1 MRGDRFLLD
10 CTLRDGGYIND
21 WEFGHDKI
29 LEIFKRLVSSNVD
42 FIEIGFIDDRRILDL
57 NRTIM
62 PDTEAID
69 KIFSGLNKGNAKIV
83 GMIDY
88 GTCDI
93 KNIKPCKE
101 SFIDGI
107 RVIFKQHVAK
117 EALSYCGELKKLGYL
132 VFCQMVSATTYS
144 DDDLVEYSN
153 MVNKLMPYANS
164 IVDTYGLMDGDK
176 VMHILNILD
185 SNLDSSIKIGYHAHN
200 NFIQLLGEVGL
211 LGLLGVL
218 IFYGSIIVDNF
229 VIWVKKRDPY
239 SLCAMIAVICY
250 VFVFGQVEYTLDNS
264 SGIRIMY
271 FMLATM
277 LQLRDN

>member
-29 LEIFKRLVSSNVD
+29 LELFKRLVSSNVD

-101 SFIDGI
+101 SFID
-107 RVIFKQHVAK
+107 
-117 EALSYCGELKKLGYL
+117 S
-132 VFCQMVSATTYS
+132 
-144 DDDLVEYSN
+144 
-153 MVNKLMPYANS
+153 
-164 IVDTYGLMDGDK
+164 
-176 VMHILNILD
+176 
-185 SNLDSSIKIGYHAHN
+185 
-200 NFIQLLGEVGL
+200 
-211 LGLLGVL
+211 
-218 IFYGSIIVDNF
+218 
-229 VIWVKKRDPY
+229 
-239 SLCAMIAVICY
+239 
-250 VFVFGQVEYTLDNS
+250 
-264 SGIRIMY
+264 
-271 FMLATM
+271 
-277 LQLRDN
+277 